1 MPRNDSVAIFIKN
14 PPKPKPA
21 LHRQLPKQEY
31 ASAFPI
37 DTDKVIAPNE
47 LAFLPMT
54 ASRFGLPAKPYP
66 AF

>member
-1 MPRNDSVAIFIKN
+1 MPRNHSVAIFIKN
-14 PPKPKPA
+14 PPEPKPA
-21 LHRQLPKQEY
+21 LRRQLPKQEY
-31 ASAFPI
+31 ASDFPI
-37 DTDKVIAPNE
+37 DTGKVIAPNE

>member
-37 DTDKVIAPNE
+37 DTRKLITPNE
-47 LAFLPMT
+47 PAFLPMT
-54 ASRFGLPAKPYP
+54 A
-66 AF
+66 